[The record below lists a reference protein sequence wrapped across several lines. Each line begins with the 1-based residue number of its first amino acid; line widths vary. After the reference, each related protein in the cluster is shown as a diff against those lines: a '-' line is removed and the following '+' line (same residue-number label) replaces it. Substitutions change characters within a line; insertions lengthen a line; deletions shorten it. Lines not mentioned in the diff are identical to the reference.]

1 MLTLLFILLLVSV
14 TYVVAATIHQKYI
27 PDSISAIV
35 YTFGK
40 PGRLMWI
47 LWMFLCAFLVLPPL
61 IEAMPDNV
69 QFLAFF
75 TGASLA
81 FCGAM
86 PLVKNERN
94 DGHYICGII
103 AGIFSQICVVYICR
117 ECMAVWFLLPIA
129 RILMSRETF
138 YRIFVLILEMICT
151 STIILTLFIHYT
163 III

>member
-1 MLTLLFILLLVSV
+1 MIVLIIALIVVTV
-14 TYVVAATIHQKYI
+14 TYSVAATIKTKEL
-27 PDSISAIV
+27 PDSISAMV
-35 YTFGK
+35 YSFGK
-40 PGRLMWI
+40 AGRWI
-47 LWMFLCAFLVLPPL
+47 WTLWMFLCTFLVLPPL